1 MLTKSTQNK
10 AIGKISAKD
19 VQSRF
24 SLFGK
29 SLTKA
34 FKKVLPGPIARKA
47 AFDSAVDQLFNLL
60 PEFLKSL
67 F

>member
-1 MLTKSTQNK
+1 MLTRSAQNK
-10 AIGKISAKD
+10 AIGKISAKG
-19 VQSRF
+19 VQGRF

-29 SLTKA
+29 SLTKS
-34 FKKVLPGPIARKA
+34 FKKALPGPTARKA
-47 AFDSAVDQLFNLL
+47 IFDSAVDQLFNLL